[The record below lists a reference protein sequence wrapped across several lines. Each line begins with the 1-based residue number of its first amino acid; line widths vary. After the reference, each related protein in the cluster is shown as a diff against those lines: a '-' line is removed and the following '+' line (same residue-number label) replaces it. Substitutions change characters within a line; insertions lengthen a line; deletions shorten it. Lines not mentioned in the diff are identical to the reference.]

1 MTQKLWNAAVAG
13 VDVCDSVVL
22 RVEGVCGSEQVF
34 HDETLE
40 HSLSLDTMCDRRGT
54 TNVRAVRS

>member
-1 MTQKLWNAAVAG
+1 MC
-13 VDVCDSVVL
+13 CDSVVL
-22 RVEGVCGSEQVF
+22 GVECVSGSEQVF

-40 HSLSLDTMCDRRGT
+40 HSLQLDTMCDRLFT